1 VRLLMKSEEF
11 VNRSYRA
18 MSSMDPFCLFDS
30 CLSLSLSF
38 LMINV
43 FFRNRYRLM
52 MLNRIRVSVGVTF
65 PPLFIR
71 LVM

>member
-1 VRLLMKSEEF
+1 MRLLMKSEEF

-30 CLSLSLSF
+30 CLSFSKL
-38 LMINV
+38 V
-43 FFRNRYRLM
+43 FFDDQCFFFGIDIM

>member
-1 VRLLMKSEEF
+1 MKSEEF

-43 FFRNRYRLM
+43 FFRNRYNDVESHQSFCRGHFSAA
-52 MLNRIRVSVGVTF
+52 IYPSCHV
-65 PPLFIR
+65 
-71 LVM
+71 VMVNS